1 MSRGRAITGGV
12 VLVAGHESRHG
23 GDLWPVSASIPGA
36 VLTTP
41 GRPLHRAVGE
51 LLAAGAD
58 DIAVLPMT
66 WGRDPVL
73 IADTAQTL
81 RWVTTGEGRGRV
93 ALCRPLG
100 ATDHLVTLLRKA
112 ANDVTES
119 HPDAALV
126 VTGYRSNPFDDA
138 ELHRIG
144 HLVRAYGNGSDIEI
158 ACIGDE
164 SDIER
169 AVLRTRLLGFRSTV
183 LVPADFARTMPAV
196 DVIDKV
202 WFHGPLL
209 PAPALLRLI
218 GMRVTAARHSLA
230 HGDDGISA
238 GLLADHDHGFA
249 HSHDVDGHPHPH
261 SHGPGGHDHV
271 PGHSHDTRRTEESC
285 SAAPPTSTT
294 ATTSRSMPAAPPP
307 PSR

>member
-1 MSRGRAITGGV
+1 M

-23 GDLWPVSASIPGA
+23 GDLWPVSASIPGG

-41 GRPLHRAVGE
+41 GRPLHRAVSE

-58 DIAVLPMT
+58 DVAVLPMT

-81 RWVTTGEGRGRV
+81 RWATTGEGRGRV
-93 ALCRPLG
+93 TLCRPLG

-112 ANDVTES
+112 ANDVTET

-138 ELHRIG
+138 ELHRVG

-158 ACIGDE
+158 ACVGDE

-196 DVIDKV
+196 EVIDKV

-209 PAPALLRLI
+209 PTPGAAAADRHAGGRGPARPGARRRRHRRRTARRSRSRVRPFARRGRTPAPA
-218 GMRVTAARHSLA
+218 
-230 HGDDGISA
+230 
-238 GLLADHDHGFA
+238 F
-249 HSHDVDGHPHPH
+249 
-261 SHGPGGHDHV
+261 
-271 PGHSHDTRRTEESC
+271 
-285 SAAPPTSTT
+285 
-294 ATTSRSMPAAPPP
+294 SRSGRARPR
-307 PSR
+307 SRAQP